1 MLILTAVLLAFA
13 YYARPRH
20 KEQISFKDAFIIGI
34 AQAIAVMPG
43 LSRSGSTIATGL
55 LLGDDKEKVARFSF
69 LMVLVPIIGEAALD
83 LMKGGFAESSIS
95 ASSLIIGFIA
105 AFISGAF
112 ACRWMINLVK
122 RGKLIWSCH
131 LLCGNGCF
139 FNYIFILL
147 NLWILKKERSFI

>member
-122 RGKLIWSCH
+122 RGKLIWFAIYCVAMGAFSII
-131 LLCGNGCF
+131 
-139 FNYIFILL
+139 Y
-147 NLWILKKERSFI
+147 SFC